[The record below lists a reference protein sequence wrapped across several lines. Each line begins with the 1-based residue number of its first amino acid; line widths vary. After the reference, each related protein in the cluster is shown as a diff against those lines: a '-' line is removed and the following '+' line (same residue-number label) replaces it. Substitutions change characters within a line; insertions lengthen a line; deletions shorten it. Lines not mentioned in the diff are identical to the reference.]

1 MNKLK
6 DIEAIVFDADDTLW
20 DCQSHF
26 EAVEQRYCQLVS
38 PWCDEA
44 TAAAELFATER
55 SNMALLGY
63 GSKAF
68 TISVIESALRISKG
82 QIQQSALGELIQMG
96 KQLLL
101 MPCTPLPGVEET
113 LERLHDYKL
122 VLLTKGEL
130 QEQENK
136 IVRSGLARHFCH
148 IEIVSNKDEGTFRQ
162 LSSKLGIAAE
172 RMLSVGNSFKSDIA
186 PALSAGYHAIHIPF
200 HVVWQLEQ
208 AEEFEH
214 EKLRRIERF
223 EEIDLPYGPPL
234 TPPREGDWKEKV
246 DYESL
251 KKR

>member
-6 DIEAIVFDADDTLW
+6 NIEAIVFDADDTLW

-26 EAVEQRYCQLVS
+26 EAVELRYCELLTE
-38 PWCDEA
+38 WCDAEEAA
-44 TAAAELFATER
+44 TALFNTER
-55 SNMALLGY
+55 GNMPLLGY

-68 TISVIESALRISKG
+68 TISVIESALRMSKG
-82 QIQQSALGELIQMG
+82 RISQASLEELIQRG

-113 LERLHDYKL
+113 LKRLHDYKL

-136 IVRSGLARHFCH
+136 IKRSGLEHYFSH
-148 IEIVSNKDEGTFRQ
+148 IEIVSNKDEGTFRR
-162 LSSKLGIAAE
+162 LGVRLVIGAE
-172 RMLSVGNSFKSDIA
+172 RMLSVGNGFKSDIA

-200 HVVWQLEQ
+200 RVVWELEQ

-214 EKLRRIERF
+214 ERLRRIERF
-223 EEIDLPYGPPL
+223 EEIGLP
-234 TPPREGDWKEKV
+234 
-246 DYESL
+246 
-251 KKR
+251 

>member
-1 MNKLK
+1 MNNLK

-68 TISVIESALRISKG
+68 TISVIESALRMSNR

-101 MPCTPLPGVEET
+101 KPCTPLPGVKET

-136 IVRSGLARHFCH
+136 IKRSGLEHYFSH
-148 IEIVSNKDEGTFRQ
+148 IEIVSNKNEGTFRQ
-162 LSSKLGIAAE
+162 LSDKFGIDAE

-223 EEIDLPYGPPL
+223 EEIDLP
-234 TPPREGDWKEKV
+234 
-246 DYESL
+246 
-251 KKR
+251 

>member
-26 EAVEQRYCQLVS
+26 EAVELRYCELLTE
-38 PWCDEA
+38 WCDAEEAA
-44 TAAAELFATER
+44 TALFNTER
-55 SNMALLGY
+55 SNMPLLGY

-68 TISVIESALRISKG
+68 TISVIESALRMSKG
-82 QIQQSALGELIQMG
+82 KISQASLEELIQMG

-101 MPCTPLPGVEET
+101 MPCTPLLGVIET
-113 LERLHDYKL
+113 LSKLQGYKL

-136 IVRSGLARHFCH
+136 IKRSGLEHYFSH
-148 IEIVSNKDEGTFRQ
+148 IEIVSNKDESTFRQ
-162 LSSKLGIAAE
+162 LSDKLGVDAE

-200 HVVWQLEQ
+200 HVVWELEQ
-208 AEEFEH
+208 TDEFEH
-214 EKLRRIERF
+214 ERLRRIERF
-223 EEIDLPYGPPL
+223 EEIERIMKTAKLMS
-234 TPPREGDWKEKV
+234 EGE
-246 DYESL
+246 
-251 KKR
+251 

>member
-38 PWCDEA
+38 PWCNEA
-44 TAAAELFATER
+44 TATAELFATER

-68 TISVIESALRISKG
+68 TISVIESALRMSKG
-82 QIQQSALGELIQMG
+82 QILQSALGELIQMG

-101 MPCTPLPGVEET
+101 MPCTPLPGVKET

-136 IVRSGLARHFCH
+136 IKRSGLEHYFSH
-148 IEIVSNKDEGTFRQ
+148 IEIVSNKDESTFRQ
-162 LSSKLGIAAE
+162 LSSKLGIAAD

-200 HVVWQLEQ
+200 HVVWELEQ
-208 AEEFEH
+208 ADEFEH
-214 EKLRRIERF
+214 ERLRRIERF
-223 EEIDLPYGPPL
+223 EEIDLP
-234 TPPREGDWKEKV
+234 
-246 DYESL
+246 
-251 KKR
+251 

>member
-6 DIEAIVFDADDTLW
+6 NIEAIVFDADDTLW

-26 EAVEQRYCQLVS
+26 EAVELRYCELLTE
-38 PWCDEA
+38 WCDAEEAA
-44 TAAAELFATER
+44 TALFNTER
-55 SNMALLGY
+55 GNMALLGY

-68 TISVIESALRISKG
+68 TISVIESALRMSKG
-82 QIQQSALGELIQMG
+82 KISQASLEELIQRG

-136 IVRSGLARHFCH
+136 IKRSGLEHYFSH
-148 IEIVSNKDEGTFRQ
+148 IEIVSNKDESTFRQ

-186 PALSAGYHAIHIPF
+186 PALSVGYHAIHIPF
-200 HVVWQLEQ
+200 HVVWELEQ
-208 AEEFEH
+208 TDEFEH
-214 EKLRRIERF
+214 PRLMRIERF
-223 EEIDLPYGPPL
+223 EEIY
-234 TPPREGDWKEKV
+234 
-246 DYESL
+246 
-251 KKR
+251 KKMKNEE

>member
-44 TAAAELFATER
+44 TAATELFATEH

-68 TISVIESALRISKG
+68 TISVIESALRMSKG

-148 IEIVSNKDEGTFRQ
+148 IEIVSNKNEGTFRQ
-162 LSSKLGIAAE
+162 LSDKLGIYAE

-223 EEIDLPYGPPL
+223 EEIDLP
-234 TPPREGDWKEKV
+234 
-246 DYESL
+246 
-251 KKR
+251 